1 MSHLWLH
8 DFEQLMT
15 EVTEAVCV
23 FVLTDVKTEVTVAV
37 EIDTSR
43 RAREWAS
50 AGALGFNSH
59 LAYKRT

>member
-1 MSHLWLH
+1 
-8 DFEQLMT
+8 MT